1 MNIADVNELL
11 DQIVSGNI
19 TAYETFYKIMQPR
32 LYSFCRKIIED
43 KEISRDVV
51 QDVFISFWENRSL
64 MNIHGTLSSYV
75 FQMTYF
81 KCMDHLRR
89 LKIESK
95 YQSYAAL
102 KIKESE
108 LSFFDPEY
116 NATGSLFFNEIEST
130 ISSAIDSLPEQCR
143 NIFIMSRVD
152 ELKNKEIAEKLGLS
166 VRTVESQIYKALKVL
181 KSELKEYYPLFIPFI
196 GIFISK

>member
-1 MNIADVNELL
+1 MNIADANQLL
-11 DQIVSGNI
+11 DPIVSGNI
-19 TAYETFYKIMQPR
+19 TAYETFYKFMQPR
-32 LYSFCRKIIED
+32 LYSFCRKTIDD

-51 QDVFISFWENRSL
+51 QDVFISFWENRSHL
-64 MNIHGTLSSYV
+64 NIHGSLTSYI

-89 LKIESK
+89 LKIESN
-95 YQSYAAL
+95 YQNYAAL

-116 NATGSLFFNEIEST
+116 NASGSLFFKEIETSIAT
-130 ISSAIDSLPEQCR
+130 AINSLPEQCR

-166 VRTVESQIYKALKVL
+166 VRTVESQIYKALKTL
-181 KSELKEYYPLFIPFI
+181 KSELKEYYPVFIPFI
-196 GIFISK
+196 GIFICK